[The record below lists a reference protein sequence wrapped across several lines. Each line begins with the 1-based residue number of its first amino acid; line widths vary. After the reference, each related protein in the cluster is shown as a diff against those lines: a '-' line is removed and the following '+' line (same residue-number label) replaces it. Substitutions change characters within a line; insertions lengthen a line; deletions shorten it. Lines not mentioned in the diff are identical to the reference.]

1 MNRAFMLQLKLR
13 WKLILTNRKL
23 TFVMVF
29 LPILL
34 SLSVSLVFR
43 DYSAI
48 DRIPVALIDQDQTSQ
63 SGHLM
68 NKLMHLESLDV
79 EVIDPRH
86 ALAKLNNNQIEAIF
100 TIKPGYEAMILSG
113 EISDTVQVTFLESN
127 MVASAL
133 GDIVAR
139 EIIEAFAVHSAGIKA
154 ERLLGT
160 PDAKTEAMDLAR
172 SFIDKETFELELKTR
187 VMAPGSS
194 RETPENNHL
203 APQEVMRNRIVIGMI
218 LASTS
223 FFMIFIGSATIEER
237 RQAHFKRLK
246 CAGQPRLTGAFLG
259 FFTFTTGLLVIQ
271 FLVLSSL
278 LDLFAVRNF
287 IDLFLVLAGFSS
299 SLCGL
304 MIFAGIWFDKASV
317 FQSMAAP
324 AIFFICL
331 AGGAFWSLELIPD
344 QLLFFSQATPVYWT
358 MESLMA
364 MTYAGHVSHIPTV
377 SLLLSGPL
385 LSLYA
390 EGRL

>member
-29 LPILL
+29 LPIIL

-43 DYSAI
+43 NYSAI

-68 NKLMHLESLDV
+68 DKLMHLESLDV
-79 EVIDPRH
+79 EVIDTSQ
-86 ALAKLNNNQIEAIF
+86 ALTKLNNNQIEAIF

-113 EISDTVQVTFLESN
+113 EISDTVQVTFLQSN

-278 LDLFAVRNF
+278 LGLFAVRNF